1 MIERAPVERFLC
13 AIKQARAIAAIIA
26 GQRGEKGREKP
37 AIDREDRESQTG
49 IRETAW
55 HRDEAGREEEGDEGT
70 DGALAASIQQAP
82 ATLNSAGQTRR
93 DPESSIWDEG
103 ESEEYRIRGAKKV
116 YTRVCDR

>member
-1 MIERAPVERFLC
+1 MIERTPVERFLC

-49 IRETAW
+49 GETTR
-55 HRDEAGREEEGDEGT
+55 HRDQAGRGEGGWKRGEGP

-82 ATLNSAGQTRR
+82 ATLNSAGQTRTCR
-93 DPESSIWDEG
+93 DLG
-103 ESEEYRIRGAKKV
+103 
-116 YTRVCDR
+116 